1 MDKNGNIAPA
11 PVGIVTVTLLAL
23 VALSANVFGADEH
36 QQHYIVTDS
45 GYIVGIDADTTG
57 TVVLENGTTDTYH
70 AINIHP
76 VYKYPAPTTGTA
88 SLVMEAMGLLKHL
101 DGRKAAL
108 NRSLRGHSARVIA
121 ALWNPRV
128 DGSEAERLARRCVSK
143 IEMIIAVQRFLAMQ
157 PTAVIDATTSGGLT
171 WMPGQEGVE

>member
-11 PVGIVTVTLLAL
+11 PVGIVTVTLVAL
-23 VALSANVFGADEH
+23 VALSAHIFGADEH
-36 QQHYIVTDS
+36 QQYYIVTDS

-76 VYKYPAPTTGTA
+76 VYKYLPPTTGTV

-101 DGRKAAL
+101 DGRRSALEGAWRNHEAAHNL
-108 NRSLRGHSARVIA
+108 SLRD
-121 ALWNPRV
+121 PRV
-128 DGSEAERLARRCVSK
+128 DGSEAERMALWCHAKV
-143 IEMIIAVQRFLAMQ
+143 EMIMHVQRFLAMQ
-157 PTAVIDATTSGGLT
+157 PTAVMDDATSGGLT
-171 WMPGQEGVE
+171 WMPGPEGVE